1 MPSMQH
7 DIAETTDLE
16 NISRDVANRKTG
28 KTFFL
33 KTCIWLSSTSVM
45 PYFVKKINKKK
56 SFRSFSKL

>member
-1 MPSMQH
+1 MTMPSIHAIYTTMPSMQH

-33 KTCIWLSSTSVM
+33 KTCI
-45 PYFVKKINKKK
+45 
-56 SFRSFSKL
+56 